1 MAFGSLIAPY
11 VDAPFTALGTDGF
24 GRSNTRSALRSF
36 FEVDSSRITVA
47 ALAAEGQVSREKVSE
62 AIASYGLETEADA
75 PWSRRRNA
83 RFVREHGSRRLV
95 ISRSAGRHACRREHA
110 ALGSVRQNRVPS
122 LGDRR
127 RVIVLRKATM
137 AGHGI
142 HLTGRKPWSFARIPF
157 AHA

>member
-62 AIASYGLETEADA
+62 AIASYGLETEADRA
-75 PWSRRRNA
+75 MVA
-83 RFVREHGSRRLV
+83 
-95 ISRSAGRHACRREHA
+95 
-110 ALGSVRQNRVPS
+110 
-122 LGDRR
+122 
-127 RVIVLRKATM
+127 
-137 AGHGI
+137 
-142 HLTGRKPWSFARIPF
+142 
-157 AHA
+157 